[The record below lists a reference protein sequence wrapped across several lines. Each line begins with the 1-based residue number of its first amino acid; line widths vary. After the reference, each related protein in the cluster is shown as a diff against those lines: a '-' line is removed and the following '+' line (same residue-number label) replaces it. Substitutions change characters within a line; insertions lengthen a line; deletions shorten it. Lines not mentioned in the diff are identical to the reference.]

1 MTTERMNYQIS
12 NNETGLSKMNERD
25 KQLRLATN
33 LTPIYTH
40 QIVNYINARIEN
52 DEVKEMMIS
61 KVKSY
66 PHSALDSFMRRFDT
80 FVAECV
86 SKLNKNRQQNEQSI
100 KKQKQSAEPIN
111 SEDLLDLQDKIEN
124 NEEHS

>member
-52 DEVKEMMIS
+52 DEVREMMIS

>member
-100 KKQKQSAEPIN
+100 KKQKQSAEPVN
-111 SEDLLDLQDKIEN
+111 AEDLLDLQDKIEN

>member
-52 DEVKEMMIS
+52 DEVREMMIS

-66 PHSALDSFMRRFDT
+66 PHNALDSFMRRFDT

>member
-52 DEVKEMMIS
+52 DEVREMMIL

>member
-25 KQLRLATN
+25 KQLRLTTN

-52 DEVKEMMIS
+52 DEVREMMIS